1 MGYRDGS
8 LALLLTVIPLA
19 WYLLGFVL
27 TLNCNNG
34 SCGTSLAHCGWRL
47 GFRSCLKLYT
57 TLWTWSLLQFRVRP
71 SSEVNQIRFTFYNAH
86 CRGMVGWD

>member
-8 LALLLTVIPLA
+8 LALLITYWTRGPTV
-19 WYLLGFVL
+19 FVL

-34 SCGTSLAHCGWRL
+34 SCGTSLAHCGRHL